1 MEEAELTEIPEAEV
15 MEEREEWMNVHT
27 WRDTMR
33 WRTKLVSINKQ
44 RGASSQFGLR
54 SLKFGQIS
62 INKHTEYIHMNKTE
76 SAFLWYLHWDDY
88 ITQFMFV
95 SSLQIPVYLM
105 FTDCADWS
113 CATML
118 ALRRSGPPDC
128 GRRRRGGA
136 ERVWGSLPSSFV
148 HAERGLR
155 GGTGRWNHTAQSV
168 GSLQAQSSSRLW
180 SEAAD
185 ILDAAHNLHFLQPW
199 KVHNRFIFLVL
210 T

>member
-27 WRDTMR
+27 WRATIR
-33 WRTKLVSINKQ
+33 WRTKLVSIHKQ

-54 SLKFGQIS
+54 SLKFGHIS
-62 INKHTEYIHMNKTE
+62 INKHTEYIRMNKTE
-76 SAFLWYLHWDDY
+76 SAIIWCLPWDDY
-88 ITQFMFV
+88 ITRFMFV
-95 SSLQIPVYLM
+95 GSSTIPVYLM

-113 CATML
+113 GATML
-118 ALRRSGPPDC
+118 ALRWSGPPDC
-128 GRRRRGGA
+128 GRGGRGGA

-155 GGTGRWNHTAQSV
+155 SGTGRWNHTAKSV
-168 GSLQAQSSSRLW
+168 GSLPAQSSSCLW
-180 SEAAD
+180 SQAAD

-199 KVHNRFIFLVL
+199 NVHNRFIFLAL